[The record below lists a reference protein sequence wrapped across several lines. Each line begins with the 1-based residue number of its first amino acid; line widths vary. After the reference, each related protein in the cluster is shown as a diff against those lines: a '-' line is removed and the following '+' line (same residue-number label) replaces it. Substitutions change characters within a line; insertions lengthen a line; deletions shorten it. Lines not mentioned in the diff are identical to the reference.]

1 MIAQESLEF
10 EEWDNYVQYART
22 ADLTPEEVDK
32 ADESRTVSTE
42 QVMTAMKTLRFRDN
56 FKYIIQEFAFHN
68 LAYKNETSTLKYDQ
82 VLRAFVQNRMG
93 HEALTLVRP
102 PPAHAPSTASAPADH
117 VPCRARTG
125 GAIVAQQRRCR

>member
-1 MIAQESLEF
+1 MIAQESREF
-10 EEWDNYVQYART
+10 EEWDNYLQYART

-42 QVMTAMKTLRFRDN
+42 QIMTAMKTLRFRDN

-102 PPAHAPSTASAPADH
+102 PPRPRPSPRLLQPQLTTS
-117 VPCRARTG
+117 RARTG

>member
-102 PPAHAPSTASAPADH
+102 PPP
-117 VPCRARTG
+117 RAR
-125 GAIVAQQRRCR
+125 AIDCFRPS